1 MENTAPKQRA
11 PRYSGGLTKLS
22 TTRLDRRTNQEV
34 VYTFWQASRE
44 VDPEH
49 LPQGTK
55 RKRITGN
62 GQTPAIAKQRLELN
76 YLKFISPENQ
86 SRPNMRG
93 AKRITVAELF
103 DEWIAYKAAL
113 DLSDTMVSKYKGYF
127 RLHILPEL
135 GSSPVADLT
144 ELRLS
149 MHFGNTLPGKQIENQ
164 DGTKG
169 EQLLSGAAIRNI
181 YMAFAGCL
189 KYAVQVGYIRFS
201 PLATVKKPKRH
212 RPTDDFEQI
221 AKDAKELLR
230 RLEEDEHPDRARW
243 AMQFLGLRKAERL
256 GLTWSNVQNLDS
268 DTPTMVI
275 SQQLARHTDGTGW
288 YIKPKTK
295 GGEPRRFVIP
305 RQPFAE
311 LLRAHKERQD
321 AEKKAAGQA
330 WQPDEQ
336 FKDLVFLGK
345 NGKLINPNQDNDD
358 WNNLLAEYGFSP
370 WRAHANRHI
379 TAVYLAD
386 MDPPVPIAYVRELLG
401 HNSDA
406 MAYYYTHLSQENLG
420 QYLNKYGDKLANEI
434 GRLRNP
440 EKSGRKRF

>member
-1 MENTAPKQRA
+1 MADATPKQRA
-11 PRYSGGLTKLS
+11 PRYTGGLTKL
-22 TTRLDRRTNQEV
+22 TTVRLDRRTNSEV

-44 VDPEH
+44 VDAEH
-49 LPQGTK
+49 LPQGVR

-76 YLKFISPENQ
+76 YLKFVSPENQ
-86 SRPNMRG
+86 SQPNMRG
-93 AKRITVAELF
+93 TKRITVQALF

-113 DLSDTMVSKYKGYF
+113 KLSDTMVKKYEGYF

-135 GSSPVADLT
+135 GSIPVSELT
-144 ELRLS
+144 DLRLS
-149 MHFGNTLPGKQIENQ
+149 IHFGGTLLNKKKTLP
-164 DGTKG
+164 DGTEG
-169 EQLLSGAAIRNI
+169 DQLLSGAAIRNI
-181 YMAFAGCL
+181 YMALSGCL
-189 KYAVQVGYIRFS
+189 KYAVQMGYIRYS
-201 PLATVKKPKRH
+201 PLATIVKPKRH
-212 RPTDDFEQI
+212 KPTDDFEQI

-230 RLEEDEHPDRARW
+230 RLKEDNHPDQARW

-256 GLTWSNVQNLDS
+256 GLTWSNIHNLES

-275 SQQLARHTDGTGW
+275 SQQLARYTDGRGW
-288 YIKPKTK
+288 YIKGKTK

-311 LLRAHKERQD
+311 LLRAHKVRQD
-321 AEKKAAGQA
+321 AEKKAAGDA
-330 WQPDEQ
+330 WRPDEQ
-336 FKDLVFLGK
+336 FKDLVFLGT

-358 WNNLLAEYGFSP
+358 WNALLAEYGFSP

-420 QYLNKYGDKLANEI
+420 QYLNKYGDKLAEEI
-434 GRLRNP
+434 GRRRNP
-440 EKSGRKRF
+440 KKSGRKRL